1 MCVTQEN
8 NTGVGIRYLYIN
20 NPFFPA
26 GICDDSQGNGITF
39 AVGIVRREKSNS
51 RSAGA
56 SLILEIKIKV
66 YGWWDILMGRSSYIK
81 KKKQQQPSVC
91 IKSLV
96 KTKFQLIFFF
106 FPLKN

>member
-8 NTGVGIRYLYIN
+8 NTGVGVRYLYIN

-26 GICDDSQGNGITF
+26 GICDESQGNGITF

-81 KKKQQQPSVC
+81 NNNNNNLLFV
-91 IKSLV
+91 
-96 KTKFQLIFFF
+96 
-106 FPLKN
+106 LKVLLKVNFS